1 MEEWDNRLIGASR
14 RAFSLLELLGVVLVC
29 FILWSFLFPAAESMV
44 RNRRR
49 RQAETEVQS
58 IASALLAYHREY
70 GHYPGEE
77 AGRPCDAIYLPV
89 GGGCGNSDMDLLEPE
104 LLYRALCVSD
114 DADRLALNP
123 RQIMFLEENPS
134 RTRDDV
140 LLDPWGDPY
149 VVVVDADGNGW
160 IGESGTDNGMR
171 PFTVTDNASGDAT
184 RSHEVPGRRET
195 VYVFSWA
202 GSHTNHIAS
211 AKEGR

>member
-1 MEEWDNRLIGASR
+1 MEKLDHRLIGASR

-44 RNRRR
+44 RNRKR
-49 RQAETEVQS
+49 RQAETEVHS
-58 IASALLAYHREY
+58 IASALQSYHREY

-77 AGRPCDAIYLPV
+77 AGRPCDAIYLPENIS
-89 GGGCGNSDMDLLEPE
+89 CAATEMDELDPE
-104 LLYRALCVSD
+104 LLYRALCSSD
-114 DADRLALNP
+114 DAERLALNP

-134 RTRDDV
+134 RMRDDL

-171 PFTVTDNASGDAT
+171 PFTVTDNASGGAT

-202 GSHTNHIAS
+202 DSHTNHIAS